1 MQKADINSSDGTAAD
16 SEQKDEGLFV
26 CQHSSKPDVSGS
38 ATPNFLKVA
47 VDQLLT
53 YRTPKKIIDYIE
65 AENMKSIIGNPPFD
79 VSGHY
84 R

>member
-1 MQKADINSSDGTAAD
+1 MKLNNPQKPPLNIA
-16 SEQKDEGLFV
+16 
-26 CQHSSKPDVSGS
+26 DVSGS

-47 VDQLLT
+47 VDELLT
-53 YRTPKKIIDYIE
+53 YRTPQKIVDYIE
-65 AENMKSIIGNPPFD
+65 AEKMKAIIGNPPFD

>member
-1 MQKADINSSDGTAAD
+1 MNTDKSLLEAQSQPSFLGA
-16 SEQKDEGLFV
+16 
-26 CQHSSKPDVSGS
+26 VSGS

-47 VDQLLT
+47 VDELLT

-65 AENMKSIIGNPPFD
+65 AEKMKSIIGNPPFD
-79 VSGHY
+79 SDGHY